1 MPRGGRRTNQTGR
14 PRTASPAVRV
24 LTLFGPAAL
33 RKAYQAADEATRES
47 ARAAALTALTTALS
61 APQEQTT

>member
-1 MPRGGRRTNQTGR
+1 MPRGGRRANQTGR

-33 RKAYQAADEATRES
+33 KTAYQAADEATREK
-47 ARAAALTALTTALS
+47 ARAAALEALTAALS
-61 APQEQTT
+61 APQEETT